1 MVSFA
6 CTFALVPFV
15 CIIVSILCIQTLN
28 FFFLYTCTHAYSIA
42 QVLLGTSMAHVR
54 NWVEFSMYYIPNS
67 KVKWF
72 AFAVFP
78 YKILV
83 F

>member
-28 FFFLYTCTHAYSIA
+28 FFFIHMHTRIFNSSSFTGNINGSYPELGRIFHVLY
-42 QVLLGTSMAHVR
+42 L
-54 NWVEFSMYYIPNS
+54 IP
-67 KVKWF
+67 K
-72 AFAVFP
+72 
-78 YKILV
+78 
-83 F
+83 